1 MHYDIVIQEAM
12 AEKAQMTRI
21 ILQGLVLH
29 RGSISVLQVRVLC
42 EVLGLGME
50 ILLGLCALTL

>member
-42 EVLGLGME
+42 EV
-50 ILLGLCALTL
+50 CALTTCG